1 MESMQLSLE
10 NVVNAVFD
18 ASNEFAKANAEV
30 ELAVCRIFEGFFFL
44 IFHKLLQYLSLL
56 LSLIILVICLE
67 GLLQHLL
74 SIKWTEPALVEVLG
88 HYLDAIGPFLKY
100 FPDAVGSV
108 VNKLFELLTSL
119 PYVIKVPWTIFFSLL
134 ILINEKLFRLFC

>member
-1 MESMQLSLE
+1 M
-10 NVVNAVFD
+10 
-18 ASNEFAKANAEV
+18 
-30 ELAVCRIFEGFFFL
+30 
-44 IFHKLLQYLSLL
+44 
-56 LSLIILVICLE
+56 
-67 GLLQHLL
+67 
-74 SIKWTEPALVEVLG
+74 EVLG